1 MTVNPK
7 NPKNPEPRKP
17 PILVSYDSLEEK
29 ASAFVSQS
37 LEAEVA
43 ARFGPRDE
51 APFSILAYG
60 DANLVVGGLNGATHW
75 RWRHIRHFW
84 VAASWRGR
92 GVGRSLLQRA
102 EADALARGCVGLY
115 LDTFDPGA
123 AQFYARCGFAP
134 FGRIDDFP
142 PGHARTFLYK
152 KCFAP

>member
-1 MTVNPK
+1 MATNLT
-7 NPKNPEPRKP
+7 PRKP
-17 PILVSYDSLEEK
+17 LTLVSYDSLDEK

-37 LEAEVA
+37 LEGEVA

-51 APFSILAYG
+51 APFSILAY
-60 DANLVVGGLNGATHW
+60 DETQIVVGGLNGASHW
-75 RWRHIRHFW
+75 GWRYIRHFW
-84 VAASWRGR
+84 VAQGWRGR

-102 EADALARGCVGLY
+102 EMDARARNCVGLY

-134 FGRIDDFP
+134 FGRIEDFP

-152 KCFAP
+152 KLFAP

>member
-1 MTVNPK
+1 MAANLT
-7 NPKNPEPRKP
+7 PRKP
-17 PILVSYDSLEEK
+17 LTLVSYDSLDEK

-37 LEAEVA
+37 LEGEVA

-51 APFSILAYG
+51 APFSILAY
-60 DANLVVGGLNGATHW
+60 DETQIVVGGLNGASHW
-75 RWRHIRHFW
+75 GWRYIRHFW
-84 VAASWRGR
+84 VAQGWRGR

-102 EADALARGCVGLY
+102 ETDARARNCIGLY

-134 FGRIDDFP
+134 FGRIEDFP

-152 KCFAP
+152 KLFAP

>member
-1 MTVNPK
+1 MTE
-7 NPKNPEPRKP
+7 NPKNPESRKP
-17 PILVSYDSLEEK
+17 LLLVSYDSLDEE

-37 LEAEVA
+37 LAGEVA

-51 APFSILAYG
+51 APFSILAYD
-60 DANLVVGGLNGATHW
+60 DADVVVGGLDGVTHW

-84 VAASWRGR
+84 VAAGWRGR
-92 GVGRSLLQRA
+92 GVGKSLLRQAETEARA
-102 EADALARGCVGLY
+102 QNCLGLY

-142 PGHARTFLYK
+142 PGFSRTFLHK
-152 KCFAP
+152 RFSAR